1 MIIGHRI
8 ATIFHYNYL
17 TDIFLQVVGSLAD
30 LKKKQA
36 LKIQDNIQNN
46 SLDNREITRLFKT
59 SPYLQKYIG
68 QIIVVKYGG
77 NAMTNDHLKLS
88 VMHDLYLLQAIGLK
102 IVLVHGGGPAI
113 NQAMGKLKRKT
124 KFINGLRYTD
134 TTDLQIIN
142 AILSGEV
149 NKNLVSNLIKVG
161 AKAVGFS
168 GVDGHLIEAK
178 QLSPALGYVGEVT
191 KITPD
196 LLNLTLRN
204 GYIPVIS
211 SIGIDQQEGQL
222 YNINAD
228 TVAAEI
234 AIKLQAQNFVL
245 MTNVK
250 GILKDADDPTSLYE
264 KLTLAKVT
272 KLINSNLISAGMIP
286 KLKAITRAIN
296 SGLTQAVVLDGRVEH
311 AILFGLLSDKNYGS
325 LITH

>member
-1 MIIGHRI
+1 
-8 ATIFHYNYL
+8 
-17 TDIFLQVVGSLAD
+17 
-30 LKKKQA
+30 
-36 LKIQDNIQNN
+36 
-46 SLDNREITRLFKT
+46 
-59 SPYLQKYIG
+59 
-68 QIIVVKYGG
+68 
-77 NAMTNDHLKLS
+77 MTNDRFKLS

-113 NQAMGKLKRKT
+113 NLAMEKLKRKT

-134 TTDLQIIN
+134 TTDLRIIN
-142 AILSGEV
+142 SVLSGEV

-178 QLSPALGYVGEVT
+178 QLSPVLGYVGEVT

-196 LLNLTLRN
+196 LLNLTLKN

-211 SIGIDQQEGQL
+211 SIGVDQQGQL

-234 AIKLQAQNFVL
+234 AIKLRAQDFVL

-264 KLTLAKVT
+264 KLTLAQVT

-296 SGLTQAVVLDGRVEH
+296 SGLTQAVVLDGRAEH
-311 AILFGLLSDKNYGS
+311 AILFGLLSDKSYGS